1 MRPFNLS
8 EWIENPSLQIVTRDG
23 RPARILDYNLK
34 GYKRICIAIDDKIQ
48 ESITTVD
55 ENGHSL
61 IDEYSWHESKFDL
74 FFADEED
81 QSQSIEIPFG
91 AKDSE
96 FIRDVYCI
104 PEGCEARI
112 EGNKVIIEKVQKE
125 EELTEF
131 EKAIYIDICTIV
143 TACNGNVY
151 GDKELK
157 PIVKGIAKDLLD
169 LARKELESERDRTCE
184 EAILSQVYSEGYEQG
199 KQDTLKD
206 LPKWKKSTLP
216 IPDEEYPIGFNGK
229 YFCYKGYCVDYE
241 KLFEILPK
249 EEETDE

>member
-1 MRPFNLS
+1 MQQFLL
-8 EWIENPSLQIVTRDG
+8 EKYLENPSRKVVTRRGNPVRIICTDRKHGEDDLPIVFLEESNGGEFLLTCKSNGRDG
-23 RPARILDYNLK
+23 SSKDYDTQ
-34 GYKRICIAIDDKIQ
+34 Y
-48 ESITTVD
+48 
-55 ENGHSL
+55 
-61 IDEYSWHESKFDL
+61 DL
-74 FFADEED
+74 FFADEE
-81 QSQSIEIPFG
+81 
-91 AKDSE
+91 
-96 FIRDVYCI
+96 
-104 PEGCEARI
+104 
-112 EGNKVIIEKVQKE
+112 E
-125 EELTEF
+125 EWTEF

-199 KQDTLKD
+199 KQDALKD

-216 IPDEEYPIGFNGK
+216 IPDEEYPTGFNGK

-241 KLFEILPK
+241 KLFETLPK
-249 EEETDE
+249 EE

>member
-8 EWIENPSLQIVTRDG
+8 EWLENSNLRIVTRDG
-23 RPARILDYNLK
+23 RPVRILCTDCGVMMSHPILTEIVYSGNAKVLE
-34 GYKRICIAIDDKIQ
+34 YHYIDG
-48 ESITTVD
+48 TTQ
-55 ENGHSL
+55 N
-61 IDEYSWHESKFDL
+61 KNNDL

-96 FIRDVYCI
+96 FIRDEYCI

-125 EELTEF
+125 EEWTEF

-157 PIVKGIAKDLLD
+157 PIVKGISKDLLD
-169 LARKELESERDRTCE
+169 LARKKLQPEFDKEMDKMLAETDKV
-184 EAILSQVYSEGYEQG
+184 VYQKGQ
-199 KQDTLKD
+199 QDALKD

-216 IPDEEYPIGFNGK
+216 IPDEEYPTGFNGK

-241 KLFEILPK
+241 KLFETLPK
-249 EEETDE
+249 EETDE